1 MSMDNDKSYIDNKSN
16 NNNNDNN
23 DSNSHDENSGLLGP
37 GGNEEEFREM
47 VHRHLR
53 FSLNPLKG
61 LYRVSRVYGCIGFR
75 DFPLGFRVI
84 QGLGFRV

>member
-1 MSMDNDKSYIDNKSN
+1 MSMDNDKSYMDNDSN

-47 VHRHLR
+47 VHRRLR
-53 FSLNPLKG
+53 FSLNSLKG
-61 LYRVSRVYGCIGFR
+61 L
-75 DFPLGFRVI
+75 DRVI
-84 QGLGFRV
+84 RL